1 MSELDDAIREHLEL
15 KRRHGARDAEVKQL
29 EDEAFGTGERPA
41 DPFSAADQILRSD
54 EAGEQAIPEAAPAPP
69 EQGTPTDVPPPET
82 PPPASFDAEADADAR
97 SGDPSG
103 QAPHSP
109 EDSGAAPE
117 PLPEAGTE
125 QLAESGAEPAPEIEA
140 EPDFGSDSVTG
151 GSPIPPPPPPRPDR
165 SGEVVSMP
173 TEEHPAPEPPS
184 EELAAAEPAPERFDE
199 PPPPPMDEP
208 KGAEAPPLDT
218 PPPLDAPRADQ
229 PPSDEAP
236 VEAPQGEAPAA
247 DDSFADAP
255 DGPVL
260 YDFEADSFADTA
272 EPAPAESVPA
282 VAPEPPETAA
292 EAPVEDE
299 LSESGGEDAGEDAF
313 ADLGPA
319 DSVPTLAE
327 ADAFEELT
335 EPEADPG
342 PGAVTADT
350 SEREALD
357 ATEQYPVP
365 DQAPPPFEPSP
376 TTDSHPDSEPAE
388 ESIPAPADD
397 EADEDL
403 LEETPDFL
411 EDKEGEDEDL
421 WFERRP
427 PKDFDFDD

>member
-41 DPFSAADQILRSD
+41 DPFSAADQLLRRD
-54 EAGEQAIPEAAPAPP
+54 QAGEHEIPEAVPPAA

-82 PPPASFDAEADADAR
+82 PPPASFDADA
-97 SGDPSG
+97 GDPG
-103 QAPHSP
+103 GLAPPSP
-109 EDSGAAPE
+109 EGSAAATDAPSAEDEDVPTAPE
-117 PLPEAGTE
+117 VLPEPG
-125 QLAESGAEPAPEIEA
+125 SGPE
-140 EPDFGSDSVTG
+140 SVTG

-165 SGEVVSMP
+165 SSEVVSMP
-173 TEEHPAPEPPS
+173 TEEHPAPGPPS
-184 EELAAAEPAPERFDE
+184 EEFAAADPAAAEPGAQQFDE
-199 PPPPPMDEP
+199 PPPPVVEP
-208 KGAEAPPLDT
+208 TAAEAPPLDA
-218 PPPLDAPRADQ
+218 PPADE
-229 PPSDEAP
+229 PPSPEP
-236 VEAPQGEAPAA
+236 QMEEPQGEAAAA
-247 DDSFADAP
+247 DESFADGAG
-255 DGPVL
+255 GPVL

-282 VAPEPPETAA
+282 AAPEPPEPAA
-292 EAPVEDE
+292 EAPVEEE
-299 LSESGGEDAGEDAF
+299 LSEPEDAAGGDEDAF

-319 DSVPTLAE
+319 DSVQIPAE
-327 ADAFEELT
+327 ADDFEEFA

-365 DQAPPPFEPSP
+365 EQEPPPFEPAS
-376 TTDSHPDSEPAE
+376 TTEPEPGSEPADE
-388 ESIPAPADD
+388 PIPASADD

-411 EDKEGEDEDL
+411 EEKEGEDEDL